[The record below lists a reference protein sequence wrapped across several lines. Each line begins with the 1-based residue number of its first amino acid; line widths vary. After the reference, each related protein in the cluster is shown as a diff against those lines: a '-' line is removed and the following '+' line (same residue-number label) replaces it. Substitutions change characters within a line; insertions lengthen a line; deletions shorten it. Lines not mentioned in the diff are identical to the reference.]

1 MADLSNQRRL
11 AADILGVGIKRV
23 WLNPEL
29 VEEIA
34 AALTREDI
42 RGLIESGAIKRKQKK
57 GVSRGRARMLAK
69 KRAKGHRKGHGS
81 RKGTKKARF
90 PKKRAWI
97 IKIRALRRK
106 LRELRDSGEIDA
118 STYRKLYNKAK
129 GGEFRDVAH
138 LESYIR
144 GR

>member
-1 MADLSNQRRL
+1 MTDLSNQRRL

-57 GVSRGRARMLAK
+57 GVSRGRARMLAR
-69 KRAKGHRKGHGS
+69 KR
-81 RKGTKKARF
+81 
-90 PKKRAWI
+90 
-97 IKIRALRRK
+97 
-106 LRELRDSGEIDA
+106 
-118 STYRKLYNKAK
+118 
-129 GGEFRDVAH
+129 
-138 LESYIR
+138 
-144 GR
+144 